1 MKHGPPPSLKN
12 TTDID
17 FGRDTWIKFYLK
29 DYSLFHLCNRFKRL
43 FSALHVT
50 TK

>member
-29 DYSLFHLCNRFKRL
+29 DYSLFHCVYPLQATVQC
-43 FSALHVT
+43 T
-50 TK
+50 TRDY